1 MSGSG
6 SLTLH
11 VVTGFLGAGKT
22 TLLNRWLRA
31 PELSDALV
39 VVNEFGAVGLD
50 HELVEAATGDVVLMP
65 SGCLCCDL
73 RGDLVESLRGLLQR
87 RAAGELPPFRRIV
100 LETSGLADPAPIL
113 HAWLADPWL
122 SREIA
127 MAGILTLVDA
137 VNGAWTL
144 EHYGEARRQ
153 VALADS
159 LVVTKSDLPEADA
172 ALPNLLETLSRLN
185 PTAPVHVEAAT
196 PIPVEALLAAGPIST
211 LAPRASAWAAH
222 SGAPTAQAFASALP
236 SDEAAVE
243 RFLAALRRQLGPELL
258 RIKGLIALRED
269 PDRPLVVQGAQHV
282 LHPLRRLARWPGQD
296 RRTRLVIITDG
307 AAANRAQQ
315 LWRALSGAPEIDR
328 PDLVAL
334 TENPLAPARGGLLA

>member
-1 MSGSG
+1 MSKAG

-11 VVTGFLGAGKT
+11 IVTGFLGAGKT

-31 PELSDALV
+31 PELADALV
-39 VVNEFGAVGLD
+39 IVNEFGSVGLD

-113 HAWLADPWL
+113 HAWLADPLL
-122 SREIA
+122 SREIGL
-127 MAGILTLVDA
+127 AGIVTLVDA
-137 VNGAWTL
+137 VNGAQTL

-159 LVVTKSDLPEADA
+159 LVVTKADLSQAGIGLTA
-172 ALPNLLETLSRLN
+172 LLETLSRLN
-185 PTAPVHVEAAT
+185 PAAPVYVEATTA
-196 PIPVEALLAAGPIST
+196 IPVAALLAAGPLGS
-211 LAPRASAWAAH
+211 LAPRARAWAAH
-222 SGAPTAQAFASALP
+222 SGAPAAQAFTSAEP

-243 RFLAALRRQLGPELL
+243 RFLAALRRHLGPELL
-258 RIKGLIALRED
+258 RVKGLIALRDD
-269 PDRPLVVQGAQHV
+269 PGRPLVVQGAQHV
-282 LHPLRRLARWPGQD
+282 LHPLRRLAHWPGED

-307 AAANRAQQ
+307 AAANRAQD
-315 LWRALSGAPEIDR
+315 LWRALAGAPQIDR

-334 TENPLAPARGGLLA
+334 TDNPLAPARGGLLG